1 MGMKI
6 AQCRGSKPKHGSG
19 MGELHMGEGLPQT
32 DQINMKREKTKMSSV
47 LFDRNQKYQLYS

>member
-19 MGELHMGEGLPQT
+19 MGELHMGEGLQQT
-32 DQINMKREKTKMSSV
+32 DQINMKREKTEFCV
-47 LFDRNQKYQLYS
+47 V